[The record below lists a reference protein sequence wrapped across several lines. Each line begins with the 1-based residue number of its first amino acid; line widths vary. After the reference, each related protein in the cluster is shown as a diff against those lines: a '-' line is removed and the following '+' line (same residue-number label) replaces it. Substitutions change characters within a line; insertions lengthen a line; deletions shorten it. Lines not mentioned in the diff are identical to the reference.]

1 MDNKEH
7 ITAETDDSTA
17 LSTKSKDE
25 NKTFVRHMVVRDTL
39 PDHFSGFV
47 NFAIEGEK
55 LDSQFSIVEKLVTI
69 IPVSDNS
76 REEFR
81 KLCYNTG
88 EDANHHRWFY
98 GFSDLNSAVAFLQTT
113 PVQERLSSGISLR
126 AGYFHT
132 PVIVH
137 GADSSITDVHTFDAI
152 EFYGGIMDI
161 LYNPRYAIDYAED
174 RDSIVFKNSK
184 QNLYSFNAT
193 IDGENI
199 RIILFIRAS
208 HVKSDEVP
216 DLKNNIC
223 SSLRFEFDDNK
234 TLDDIG
240 KYYNYALR
248 LFQFCT
254 GHLNVRSNICLFNSK
269 MYRSPIYVRMQD
281 EYEDY
286 ANEHLKLKRVIGFL
300 ALGEG
305 LPKLLSLLNDKKRKP
320 YIEFLPLAN
329 RFIGAINYT
338 QITDL
343 CVSFENEYKCLDIKK
358 DPLMIQEAEKLT
370 SDLIECINKSSVSE
384 VVKNKA
390 KGIINGNLKNFSPSL
405 KEKIAYIYERFKAEM
420 RHITEQH
427 EHDKLGIT
435 TFYTEKVFMKKIKE
449 FTQIRGSAAH
459 AGIQWNGGEDI
470 FLHLVLLI
478 YYSVLSRVG
487 YSDDDCTR
495 ILSWLF
501 IYKF

>member
-1 MDNKEH
+1 M
-7 ITAETDDSTA
+7 
-17 LSTKSKDE
+17 
-25 NKTFVRHMVVRDTL
+25 
-39 PDHFSGFV
+39 
-47 NFAIEGEK
+47 
-55 LDSQFSIVEKLVTI
+55 
-69 IPVSDNS
+69 
-76 REEFR
+76 
-81 KLCYNTG
+81 
-88 EDANHHRWFY
+88 
-98 GFSDLNSAVAFLQTT
+98 
-113 PVQERLSSGISLR
+113 R

-137 GADSSITDVHTFDAI
+137 GADPSITDVHTFDAI

-161 LYNPRYAIDYAED
+161 LYNPRYAIDYVED
-174 RDSIVFKNSK
+174 RDSIVFKNSM
-184 QNLYSFNAT
+184 QNLYSFNTT

-199 RIILFIRAS
+199 KIILFIRAS
-208 HVKSDEVP
+208 YVISDEVP
-216 DLKNNIC
+216 DLRNNIC

-234 TLDDIG
+234 VLDDIG

-254 GHLNVRSNICLFNSK
+254 GHLNIRSNICLFNSK
-269 MYRSPIYVRMQD
+269 MSRSPIYVRMQD

-286 ANEHLKLKRVIGFL
+286 ANDYLKLKHVIGLL
-300 ALGEG
+300 ALGKG

-343 CVSFENEYKCLDIKK
+343 CVSFENEYKCLDITK

-370 SDLIECINKSSVSE
+370 CDLLECINQSSASE

-390 KGIINGNLKNFSPSL
+390 QGIINGNLKNFSPSL
-405 KEKIAYIYERFKAEM
+405 KEKIAYLYERFKAEM

-478 YYSVLSRVG
+478 YYSVLSRAG

>member
-7 ITAETDDSTA
+7 ITAETDDSIV
-17 LSTKSKDE
+17 LSTESGDKNE
-25 NKTFVRHMVVRDTL
+25 AFVRHMVIRDTH
-39 PDHFSGFV
+39 PNYFSGFV
-47 NFAIEGEK
+47 NLADEEGE

-69 IPVSDNS
+69 IPASDNS

-81 KLCYNTG
+81 RLCYNTG
-88 EDANHHRWFY
+88 EESNHHRWFY
-98 GFSDLNSAVAFLQTT
+98 GYSDLNSAVAFLQTT
-113 PVQERLSSGISLR
+113 PVQERLSSGLSLR

-137 GADSSITDVHTFDAI
+137 GADPSITDVHTFDAI

-161 LYNPRYAIDYAED
+161 LYNPRYAIDYVED
-174 RDSIVFKNSK
+174 RDSIVFKNSM
-184 QNLYSFNAT
+184 QNLYSFNTT

-199 RIILFIRAS
+199 KIILFIRAS
-208 HVKSDEVP
+208 YVISDEVP
-216 DLKNNIC
+216 DLRNNIC

-234 TLDDIG
+234 VLDDIG

-254 GHLNVRSNICLFNSK
+254 GHLNIRSNICLFNSK
-269 MYRSPIYVRMQD
+269 MSRSPIYVRMQD

-286 ANEHLKLKRVIGFL
+286 ANDYLKLKHVIGLL
-300 ALGEG
+300 ALGKG

-343 CVSFENEYKCLDIKK
+343 CVSFENEYKCLDITK

-370 SDLIECINKSSVSE
+370 CDLLECINQSSASE

-390 KGIINGNLKNFSPSL
+390 QGIINGNLKNFSPLL
-405 KEKIAYIYERFKAEM
+405 KEKIAYLYERFKAEM

-478 YYSVLSRVG
+478 YYSVLSRAG